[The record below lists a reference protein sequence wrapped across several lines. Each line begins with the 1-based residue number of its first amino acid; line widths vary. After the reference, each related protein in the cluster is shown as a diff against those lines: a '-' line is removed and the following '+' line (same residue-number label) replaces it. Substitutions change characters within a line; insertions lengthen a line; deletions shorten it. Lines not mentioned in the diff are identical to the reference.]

1 MKITTNAPL
10 ALTPARER
18 LVLWLL
24 ALTQF
29 TVIMDFMVMMP
40 LAPQLMQAFA
50 ITPAAVS
57 GAVSAYAWC
66 AGLSGLLAA
75 MYIDRFDRKR
85 LLLWMFALFTLSNL
99 ACAVAPNFHVLVLS
113 RAFAG
118 VTGGVLGAII
128 MAIIGDLIPGH
139 RRGAATGI
147 VMTSFSLAAVAGVP
161 TGVMLAAHF
170 GWASPFYLLVVFS
183 VVIWALAARALPSM
197 VDHLTHPVP
206 LSAVLPNLIGLYSVP
221 NHLRAF
227 ALSFVNMTTGMLVIP
242 FISPVLVA
250 NLGVK
255 PAEITYVYLAGGLAT
270 LVSARLVGK
279 WSDRAGAHK
288 VYRYLALLSVVPMMF
303 MTHMPVMPLIAVVLF
318 FPFFMTAVSGRT
330 IPLQALMT
338 TVPEPA
344 RRGAFLSANAA
355 IQQLGS
361 GVGAL
366 LGGLTLTTDAAGH
379 ILGYGLNGW
388 LAAGLTVFS
397 VLWVGSVRSAAG
409 GVAPPAPAP
418 QERKAA

>member
-1 MKITTNAPL
+1 MTAAAAAPSVPSGAPVGL
-10 ALTPARER
+10 APARER

-99 ACAVAPNFHVLVLS
+99 ACAVAPTFEVLVAS

-128 MAIIGDLIPGH
+128 MAIIGDLIPAE

-147 VMTSFSLAAVAGVP
+147 VMTSFSIAAVAGVP

-170 GWASPFYLLVVFS
+170 GWASPFYLLVVLS
-183 VVIWALAARALPSM
+183 VAIWGIASRALPAI
-197 VDHLTHPVP
+197 DGHLAHRVP
-206 LSAVLPNLIGLYSVP
+206 LKAVLPNLVALYRVP
-221 NHLRAF
+221 NHWNAF
-227 ALSFVNMTTGMLVIP
+227 LLSFVNMTTGMLVIP
-242 FISPVLVA
+242 FISPVLVN
-250 NLGVK
+250 NLGIA
-255 PAEITYVYLAGGLAT
+255 PAQVTYVYLAGGVAT
-270 LVSARLVGK
+270 LFTARRIGR
-279 WSDRAGAHK
+279 WSDRVGAHK
-288 VYRYLALLSVVPMMF
+288 VYRYLALMSVAPMLF
-303 MTHMPVMPLIAVVLF
+303 VTHMPAMPLLAVILF

-344 RRGAFLSANAA
+344 RRGGFLSANAA
-355 IQQLGS
+355 IQQIGS
-361 GVGAL
+361 GTGAL
-366 LGGLTLTTDAAGH
+366 LGGMTLQTDAAGH

-388 LAAGLTVFS
+388 LAAGLTVVS
-397 VLWVGSVRSAAG
+397 VIWVGRVRRS
-409 GVAPPAPAP
+409 
-418 QERKAA
+418 